1 MAGLVHAPM
10 RSLDYVILHE
20 LLHLKIRHHN
30 KDYIALL
37 DKYMPFWQEVR
48 KELNDF
54 VLMPMEKLDECAARF
69 RGCLKC

>member
-1 MAGLVHAPM
+1 MGKENAPKVQ
-10 RSLDYVILHE
+10 RLADKNHVAHTPIRCLDYVILHE
-20 LLHLKIRHHN
+20 LLHLKVRHHN

-54 VLMPMEKLDECAARF
+54 VLMPMK
-69 RGCLKC
+69 